1 LEISIF
7 AIKRQRDMSLGK
19 SKSTLKKL
27 ESLLRELK
35 YVVRYE
41 RGNFKSGYCIV
52 NDSNIIIVNKFFDV
66 KARINTLIDII
77 RGLDLKPTE
86 LGEENQETLQKVL
99 KLNIFTKSMVA

>member
-1 LEISIF
+1 
-7 AIKRQRDMSLGK
+7 MSLGK

-52 NDSNIIIVNKFFDV
+52 NDSNVIIINKFFDV

-77 RGLDLKPTE
+77 RALELKPVE

>member
-1 LEISIF
+1 
-7 AIKRQRDMSLGK
+7 MSLGK
-19 SKSTLKKL
+19 SKNTLKKL

-52 NDSNIIIVNKFFDV
+52 NDSNIIIINKFFDV

-77 RGLDLKPTE
+77 RALKLQPTE

-99 KLNIFTKSMVA
+99 KLNIFTESMVA

>member
-1 LEISIF
+1 
-7 AIKRQRDMSLGK
+7 MSLGK

>member
-1 LEISIF
+1 MLSSD
-7 AIKRQRDMSLGK
+7 KRDMSLGK

-52 NDSNIIIVNKFFDV
+52 NDSNVIIINKFFDV

-77 RGLDLKPTE
+77 RALELKPVE

>member
-1 LEISIF
+1 MEISIF

>member
-1 LEISIF
+1 
-7 AIKRQRDMSLGK
+7 MSLGK

-52 NDSNIIIVNKFFDV
+52 NDSSIIIVNKFFDV

-77 RGLDLKPTE
+77 RSLDLKPIE
-86 LGEENQETLQKVL
+86 LGDENQETLQKVL